1 MLVNFMSK
9 YFYHAI
15 AALCFSALSPIPA
28 HAQSRPE
35 PVRPIS
41 STNSGMNERVVNV
54 PLRDGGSVRALFC
67 APAQPRAILI
77 MLPGGAGDIGLEQD
91 GRIRHGNNFV
101 VRTRGLWNQRHYAVL
116 IPDTLN
122 HANLRGHRNSASY
135 AGVIEDLL
143 IFAHKE
149 GTVPIFLFGTS
160 QGAIAAANGAAHASP
175 DTLAGVVLSESV
187 SVMGGSKET
196 VFSAPLQDIH
206 APVLIVANQSD
217 RCNVA
222 PPQNADR
229 IAASLTGSPDVQI
242 LRVTGGL
249 TQSKKTCGS
258 LSPHGYLGIEED
270 VITKISAW
278 METKMR

>member
-1 MLVNFMSK
+1 
-9 YFYHAI
+9 
-15 AALCFSALSPIPA
+15 
-28 HAQSRPE
+28 
-35 PVRPIS
+35 
-41 STNSGMNERVVNV
+41 MNERVVNI

-67 APAQPRAILI
+67 APARPRAILI
-77 MLPGGAGDIGLEQD
+77 MLPGGAGDIGLGQD

-101 VRTRGLWNQRHYAVL
+101 VRTRDLWNRRHYAVL

-135 AGVIEDLL
+135 ARVIEDLL
-143 IFAHKE
+143 TFTHKE
-149 GTVPIFLFGTS
+149 GTSPVFLLGTS

-206 APVLIVANQSD
+206 APVLIVANQHD

-229 IAASLTGSPDVQI
+229 IAAALTGSPDVQI

-258 LSPHGYLGIEED
+258 LSPHGYFGIEED
-270 VITKISAW
+270 VIAKISAW
-278 METKMR
+278 METKLR

>member
-1 MLVNFMSK
+1 MSK
-9 YFYHAI
+9 YFYHTLV
-15 AALCFSALSPIPA
+15 ALCFSVISPIAA
-28 HAQSRPE
+28 HAQSHPE
-35 PVRPIS
+35 QERPIS

-54 PLRDGGSVRALFC
+54 PLREGGSVRVLFC
-67 APAQPRAILI
+67 APARPRAILI
-77 MLPGGAGDIGLEQD
+77 MLPGGAGDIGLGQD
-91 GRIRHGNNFV
+91 GSIRHGNNFV
-101 VRTRGLWNQRHYAVL
+101 VRTRGLWSQRHYAVL

-122 HANLRGHRNSASY
+122 HANIRGYRNSTSY
-135 AGVIEDLL
+135 ARVIEELL
-143 IFAHKE
+143 MFAHKE
-149 GTVPIFLFGTS
+149 GTAPIFLFGTS

-175 DTLAGVVLSESV
+175 DTLAGVVLSEAV

-229 IAASLTGSPDVQI
+229 IAASLTGSPDVQV
-242 LRVTGGL
+242 LRVMGGL

-258 LSPHGYLGIEED
+258 LSPHGYFGIEDD
-270 VITKISAW
+270 VIAKISAW
-278 METKMR
+278 IETELR